1 MIVASVNIIAVIV
14 VVIKQNVKMWRL
26 RMRLRK
32 YKKIQAML
40 VEEVMMNVSFSI
52 LAHITNN

>member
-1 MIVASVNIIAVIV
+1 
-14 VVIKQNVKMWRL
+14 
-26 RMRLRK
+26 MRLRK